1 MLGRSIKLE
10 LMSVKKFVLVVSI
23 VFVVLLGFSYL
34 MLQLLDPTKSFLA
47 VSVAIL
53 VSYLTTLVAYV
64 ATFSGLDKKTNTFIS
79 YLLTGMVAKMFAGLI
94 TIVVVALRFPEVRN
108 EYVAAFML
116 AYMVFT
122 SFEVYGLIRKLRPIS
137 KDL

>member
-1 MLGRSIKLE
+1 ME
-10 LMSVKKFVLVVSI
+10 VKKFVLVLTI
-23 VFVVLLGFSYL
+23 AMVVLMASSYG
-34 MLQLLDPTKSFLA
+34 MLELLNPEKSFLA
-47 VSVAIL
+47 VAIAVL
-53 VSYLTTLVAYV
+53 VSYGTTLIAYT

-79 YLLTGMVAKMFAGLI
+79 YMLTGMVAKMFAGLI

-108 EYVAAFML
+108 EYVVAFML

-122 SFEVYGLIRKLRPIS
+122 SFEVYGLIRKLRPHS

>member
-1 MLGRSIKLE
+1 ME
-10 LMSVKKFVLVVSI
+10 VKKFVLVLTI
-23 VFVVLLGFSYL
+23 ALVVLLAVSYG
-34 MLQLLDPTKSFLA
+34 MLELLNPEKSFLA
-47 VSVAIL
+47 VAIAVF
-53 VSYLTTLVAYV
+53 VSYGTTLVAYV

-79 YLLTGMVAKMFAGLI
+79 YMLTGMVAKMFAGLI

-122 SFEVYGLIRKLRPIS
+122 SFEVYGLIRKLRPHS

>member
-1 MLGRSIKLE
+1 ME
-10 LMSVKKFVLVVSI
+10 VKKFVLVLTI
-23 VFVVLLGFSYL
+23 ALAVLLLVSYG
-34 MLQLLDPTKSFLA
+34 MLELLDPTRSFLA
-47 VSVAIL
+47 VAIAVL
-53 VSYLTTLVAYV
+53 VSYGTTLIAYV

-79 YLLTGMVAKMFAGLI
+79 YMLTGMVAKMFAGLI

-122 SFEVYGLIRKLRPIS
+122 SFEVYGLIRKLRPHS

>member
-1 MLGRSIKLE
+1 
-10 LMSVKKFVLVVSI
+10 MSVKKFVLVVTI
-23 VFVVLLGFSYL
+23 ALVVLLASSYG
-34 MLQLLDPTKSFLA
+34 MLQLLDPSKSFLA
-47 VSVAIL
+47 VAIAVL
-53 VSYLTTLVAYV
+53 VSYGTTLIAYV
-64 ATFSGLDKKTNTFIS
+64 ATFTGLDKKTNTFIS
-79 YLLTGMVAKMFAGLI
+79 YMLTGMVAKMFAGLI

-122 SFEVYGLIRKLRPIS
+122 SFEVYGLIRKLRPHS

>member
-1 MLGRSIKLE
+1 ME
-10 LMSVKKFVLVVSI
+10 VKKFVLVLTI
-23 VFVVLLGFSYL
+23 ALVVLLAVSYG
-34 MLQLLDPTKSFLA
+34 MLELLNPEKSFLA
-47 VSVAIL
+47 VAIAVL
-53 VSYLTTLVAYV
+53 VSYGTTLIAYV

-79 YLLTGMVAKMFAGLI
+79 YMLTGMVAKMFAGLI

-122 SFEVYGLIRKLRPIS
+122 SFEVYGLIRKLRPHS

>member
-1 MLGRSIKLE
+1 
-10 LMSVKKFVLVVSI
+10 MSVKKFVLVVTI
-23 VFVVLLGFSYL
+23 ALVVLLASSYG
-34 MLQLLDPTKSFLA
+34 MLQLLDPSRSFLA
-47 VSVAIL
+47 VAIAVL
-53 VSYLTTLVAYV
+53 VSYGTTLIAYV
-64 ATFSGLDKKTNTFIS
+64 ATFTGLDKKTNTFIS
-79 YLLTGMVAKMFAGLI
+79 YMLTGMVAKMFAGLI

-122 SFEVYGLIRKLRPIS
+122 SFEVYGLIRKLRPHS

>member
-1 MLGRSIKLE
+1 MA
-10 LMSVKKFVLVVSI
+10 VKKFVLVVTI
-23 VFVVLLGFSYL
+23 ALVVLLAASYG

-47 VSVAIL
+47 VAIAVL
-53 VSYLTTLVAYV
+53 VSYGTTLIAYV
-64 ATFSGLDKKTNTFIS
+64 ATYSGLDKKTNTFIS
-79 YLLTGMVAKMFAGLI
+79 YMLTGMVAKMFAGLI

-122 SFEVYGLIRKLRPIS
+122 SFEVYGLIRKLRPHS

>member
-1 MLGRSIKLE
+1 ME
-10 LMSVKKFVLVVSI
+10 VKKFVLVLTI
-23 VFVVLLGFSYL
+23 VMVVLMASSYG
-34 MLQLLDPTKSFLA
+34 MLELLNPEKSFLA
-47 VSVAIL
+47 VAIAVL
-53 VSYLTTLVAYV
+53 VSYGTTLIAYT

-79 YLLTGMVAKMFAGLI
+79 YMLTGMVAKMFAGLI

-108 EYVAAFML
+108 EYVVAFML

-122 SFEVYGLIRKLRPIS
+122 SFEVYGLIRKLRPHS

>member
-1 MLGRSIKLE
+1 ME
-10 LMSVKKFVLVVSI
+10 VKKFVLVLTI
-23 VFVVLLGFSYL
+23 ALVVLLAVSYG
-34 MLQLLDPTKSFLA
+34 MLELLNPEKSFLA
-47 VSVAIL
+47 VAIAVL
-53 VSYLTTLVAYV
+53 VSYGTTLVAYV

-79 YLLTGMVAKMFAGLI
+79 YMLTGMVAKMFAGLI

-122 SFEVYGLIRKLRPIS
+122 SFEVYGLIRKLRPHS